1 MSDVVICGSLNMDLL
16 SQVERL
22 PLPGETV
29 LGSCYQHSAGGKG
42 LNQAIACVRMGVPTA
57 MIGAVGDDAHG
68 RALTE
73 LLRTEGV
80 DTTRVRTRAGV
91 TTGLAQVMLAAS
103 GENSIVVHAG
113 ANTSLGATDVT
124 RDLPEA
130 IVYLA
135 QLETPLDTI
144 EEFFAAARQ
153 AGGCCVLNT
162 APAVTGSERLLSL
175 ADVLVMNETELA
187 YYAGQ
192 AGAVSA
198 AQVRRLGPRL
208 LQRPQQALIVTL
220 GAEGAW
226 IFTHTSEEF
235 IPAIPAT
242 VLDTTGAGDCFTGV
256 LAAGIAL
263 GQVLPEA
270 ARRAIRAGTYGI
282 RLALTRRCRSR
293 RGTSTRSRLIRA
305 VIFLAAVFGRC
316 SSTIA
321 MKRGAMISTSPV
333 VSASRTAA
341 EAVFATIR
349 AN

>member
-1 MSDVVICGSLNMDLL
+1 MSDVVVCGSLNMDLL

-22 PLPGETV
+22 PSPGETV
-29 LGSCYQHSAGGKG
+29 LGLRYQHSAGGKG
-42 LNQAIACVRMGVPTA
+42 LNQAVACARMGVPTA

-68 RALTE
+68 HALTE
-73 LLRTEGV
+73 LLRTESV
-80 DTTRVRTRAGV
+80 DTARIRTRAEIR
-91 TTGLAQVMLAAS
+91 TGLAQVMLAAS

-113 ANTSLGATDVT
+113 ANASLSAEDVV

-135 QLETPLDTI
+135 QLETPLETI
-144 EEFFAAARQ
+144 EAFFEAASQ
-153 AGGCCVLNT
+153 VGGCRVLNT
-162 APAVTGSERLLSL
+162 APAVTGSERLLPL
-175 ADVLVMNETELA
+175 ADVLIMNATELA
-187 YYAGQ
+187 YYAGH

-235 IPAIPAT
+235 IPATPTT

-256 LAAGIAL
+256 LVAGLAL

-270 ARRAIRAGTYGI
+270 ARRASRAASIAVT
-282 RLALTRRCRSR
+282 RLGAATSMPRVQELT
-293 RGTSTRSRLIRA
+293 
-305 VIFLAAVFGRC
+305 
-316 SSTIA
+316 
-321 MKRGAMISTSPV
+321 
-333 VSASRTAA
+333 ASDSH
-341 EAVFATIR
+341 
-349 AN
+349 

>member
-1 MSDVVICGSLNMDLL
+1 MSDVVVCGSLNMDLL

-29 LGSCYQHSAGGKG
+29 LGTHYQHSAGGKG
-42 LNQAIACVRMGVPTA
+42 LNQAIACARMGVPTA

-68 RALTE
+68 HTLTE
-73 LLRTEGV
+73 LLRTESV
-80 DTTRVRTRAGV
+80 DTTRVRTRSGE

-103 GENSIVVHAG
+103 GENSIIVHAG
-113 ANTSLGATDVT
+113 ANASLRAEDVAH
-124 RDLPEA
+124 DLPEA

-144 EEFFAAARQ
+144 EAFFAAARH

-162 APAVTGSERLLSL
+162 APAVRGSDRLLPL

-192 AGAVSA
+192 AAAVSA

-226 IFTHTSEEF
+226 IFTHASEEF
-235 IPAIPAT
+235 IPATPAT
-242 VLDTTGAGDCFTGV
+242 ALDTTGAGDCFTGV

-270 ARRAIRAGTYGI
+270 ARRASRAASIAVT
-282 RLALTRRCRSR
+282 RLGAAASMPRVQELTASDSR
-293 RGTSTRSRLIRA
+293 
-305 VIFLAAVFGRC
+305 
-316 SSTIA
+316 
-321 MKRGAMISTSPV
+321 
-333 VSASRTAA
+333 
-341 EAVFATIR
+341 
-349 AN
+349 

>member
-1 MSDVVICGSLNMDLL
+1 MSDVVVCGSLNMDLL

-29 LGSCYQHSAGGKG
+29 LGTRYQHSAGGKG
-42 LNQAIACVRMGVPTA
+42 LNQAIACARMGVPTA

-68 RALTE
+68 YSLTE
-73 LLRTEGV
+73 LLRTENIDISQV
-80 DTTRVRTRAGV
+80 QKRTGA

-113 ANTSLGATDVT
+113 ANASLRPDDIVH
-124 RDLPEA
+124 DLPEA

-135 QLETPLDTI
+135 QLETPLETI
-144 EEFFAAARQ
+144 EAFFEVAKQ
-153 AGGCCVLNT
+153 VGGCCVLNT
-162 APAVTGSERLLSL
+162 APAVTGSERLLTL
-175 ADVLVMNETELA
+175 ADILVMNETELA

-192 AGAVSA
+192 EAGVSA

-226 IFTHTSEEF
+226 IFTHASEEF
-235 IPAIPAT
+235 IPAMPVT

-263 GQVLPEA
+263 GQVLPVA
-270 ARRAIRAGTYGI
+270 ARRASRAASIAVT
-282 RLALTRRCRSR
+282 RLGAAASMPRVQELT
-293 RGTSTRSRLIRA
+293 
-305 VIFLAAVFGRC
+305 
-316 SSTIA
+316 
-321 MKRGAMISTSPV
+321 
-333 VSASRTAA
+333 ASDSH
-341 EAVFATIR
+341 
-349 AN
+349 

>member
-1 MSDVVICGSLNMDLL
+1 MSDVVVCGSLNMDLL

-29 LGSCYQHSAGGKG
+29 LGTHYQHSAGGKG
-42 LNQAIACVRMGVPTA
+42 LNQAIACARMGVPTA

-68 RALTE
+68 HTLTE
-73 LLRTEGV
+73 LLRIEGV
-80 DTTRVRTRAGV
+80 DTTRVRTRSGE

-103 GENSIVVHAG
+103 GENSIIVHAG
-113 ANTSLGATDVT
+113 ANASLRAEDVAH
-124 RDLPEA
+124 DLPEA

-144 EEFFAAARQ
+144 EAFFAAARNV
-153 AGGCCVLNT
+153 GGCCVLNT
-162 APAVTGSERLLSL
+162 APAVTGSDRLLPL

-192 AGAVSA
+192 AAAVSA

-226 IFTHTSEEF
+226 IFTHASEEF
-235 IPAIPAT
+235 IPATPAT

-270 ARRAIRAGTYGI
+270 ARRASRAASIAVT
-282 RLALTRRCRSR
+282 RLGAAASMPRVQELTASDSR
-293 RGTSTRSRLIRA
+293 
-305 VIFLAAVFGRC
+305 
-316 SSTIA
+316 
-321 MKRGAMISTSPV
+321 
-333 VSASRTAA
+333 
-341 EAVFATIR
+341 
-349 AN
+349 

>member
-1 MSDVVICGSLNMDLL
+1 MSDVVVCGSLNMDLL

-29 LGSCYQHSAGGKG
+29 LGTRYQHSAGGKG
-42 LNQAIACVRMGVPTA
+42 LNQAIACARMGVPTA

-68 RALTE
+68 YSLTE
-73 LLRTEGV
+73 LLRTENIDISRV
-80 DTTRVRTRAGV
+80 QTRTGG

-113 ANTSLGATDVT
+113 ANASLRPDDIVH
-124 RDLPEA
+124 DLPEA

-135 QLETPLDTI
+135 QLETPLETI
-144 EEFFAAARQ
+144 EAFFDAAKQ
-153 AGGCCVLNT
+153 VGGCCVLNT
-162 APAVTGSERLLSL
+162 APAVTGSERLLTL
-175 ADVLVMNETELA
+175 ADILVMNETELA

-192 AGAVSA
+192 EAGVSA

-226 IFTHTSEEF
+226 IFTHASEEF
-235 IPAIPAT
+235 IPAMPGT

-263 GQVLPEA
+263 GQVLPVA
-270 ARRAIRAGTYGI
+270 ARRASRAASIAVT
-282 RLALTRRCRSR
+282 RLGAAASMPRVQELT
-293 RGTSTRSRLIRA
+293 
-305 VIFLAAVFGRC
+305 
-316 SSTIA
+316 
-321 MKRGAMISTSPV
+321 
-333 VSASRTAA
+333 ASDSH
-341 EAVFATIR
+341 
-349 AN
+349 

>member
-1 MSDVVICGSLNMDLL
+1 MSDVVVCGSLNMDLL

-29 LGSCYQHSAGGKG
+29 LGTHYQHSAGGKG
-42 LNQAIACVRMGVPTA
+42 LNQAIACARMGVPTA

-68 RALTE
+68 HTLTE
-73 LLRTEGV
+73 LLRIEGV
-80 DTTRVRTRAGV
+80 DTTRVRTRSGE
-91 TTGLAQVMLAAS
+91 TTGLAQVMLAAT
-103 GENSIVVHAG
+103 GENSIIVHAG
-113 ANTSLGATDVT
+113 ANASLRAEDVAH
-124 RDLPEA
+124 DLPEA

-144 EEFFAAARQ
+144 EAFFAAARHV
-153 AGGCCVLNT
+153 GGCCVLNT
-162 APAVTGSERLLSL
+162 APAVRGSDRLLPL

-192 AGAVSA
+192 AAAVSA

-226 IFTHTSEEF
+226 IFTHASEEF
-235 IPAIPAT
+235 IPATPAT

-270 ARRAIRAGTYGI
+270 ARRASRAASIAVT
-282 RLALTRRCRSR
+282 RLGAAASMPRVQELTASDSR
-293 RGTSTRSRLIRA
+293 
-305 VIFLAAVFGRC
+305 
-316 SSTIA
+316 
-321 MKRGAMISTSPV
+321 
-333 VSASRTAA
+333 
-341 EAVFATIR
+341 
-349 AN
+349 

>member
-1 MSDVVICGSLNMDLL
+1 MSDVVVCGSLNMDLL

-29 LGSCYQHSAGGKG
+29 LGTRYQHSAGGKG
-42 LNQAIACVRMGVPTA
+42 LNQAIACARMGVPTA

-68 RALTE
+68 NSLTE
-73 LLRTEGV
+73 LLRTENI
-80 DTTRVRTRAGV
+80 DISQVRTRTGA

-113 ANTSLGATDVT
+113 ANASLKPEDVVH
-124 RDLPEA
+124 DLPEA

-135 QLETPLDTI
+135 QLETPLETI
-144 EEFFAAARQ
+144 EAFFDAAKQ
-153 AGGCCVLNT
+153 EGGCCVLNT
-162 APAVTGSERLLSL
+162 APAVTGSERLLTL

-192 AGAVSA
+192 EAGVSA

-226 IFTHTSEEF
+226 IFTHTAEEF
-235 IPAIPAT
+235 IPVTPVT

-256 LAAGIAL
+256 LAASIAL

-270 ARRAIRAGTYGI
+270 ARRASRAASIAVT
-282 RLALTRRCRSR
+282 RLGAAASMPRVQELT
-293 RGTSTRSRLIRA
+293 
-305 VIFLAAVFGRC
+305 
-316 SSTIA
+316 
-321 MKRGAMISTSPV
+321 
-333 VSASRTAA
+333 ASDSH
-341 EAVFATIR
+341 
-349 AN
+349 

>member
-1 MSDVVICGSLNMDLL
+1 MSDVVVCGSLNMDLL

-29 LGSCYQHSAGGKG
+29 LGTRYQHSAGGKG
-42 LNQAIACVRMGVPTA
+42 LNQAIACARMGVPTA

-68 RALTE
+68 YSLTE
-73 LLRTEGV
+73 LLRTENIDISQV
-80 DTTRVRTRAGV
+80 QKRTGA

-113 ANTSLGATDVT
+113 ANASLRPDDIVH
-124 RDLPEA
+124 DLPEA

-135 QLETPLDTI
+135 QLETPLETI
-144 EEFFAAARQ
+144 EAFFQVAKQ
-153 AGGCCVLNT
+153 VGGCCVLNT
-162 APAVTGSERLLSL
+162 APAVTGSERLLTL
-175 ADVLVMNETELA
+175 ADILVMNETELA

-192 AGAVSA
+192 EAGVSA

-226 IFTHTSEEF
+226 IFTHASEEF
-235 IPAIPAT
+235 IPAMPVT

-263 GQVLPEA
+263 GQVLPVA
-270 ARRAIRAGTYGI
+270 ARRASRAASIAVT
-282 RLALTRRCRSR
+282 RLGAAASMPRVQELT
-293 RGTSTRSRLIRA
+293 
-305 VIFLAAVFGRC
+305 
-316 SSTIA
+316 
-321 MKRGAMISTSPV
+321 
-333 VSASRTAA
+333 ASDSH
-341 EAVFATIR
+341 
-349 AN
+349 

>member
-1 MSDVVICGSLNMDLL
+1 MSDVVVCGSLNMDLL

-29 LGSCYQHSAGGKG
+29 LGTHYQHSAGGKG
-42 LNQAIACVRMGVPTA
+42 LNQAIACARMGVPTA

-68 RALTE
+68 HTLTE
-73 LLRTEGV
+73 LLRIEGV
-80 DTTRVRTRAGV
+80 DTTRVRTRSGE
-91 TTGLAQVMLAAS
+91 TTGLAQVMLAAT
-103 GENSIVVHAG
+103 GENSIIVHAG
-113 ANTSLGATDVT
+113 ANASLRAEDVAH
-124 RDLPEA
+124 DLPEA

-144 EEFFAAARQ
+144 EAFFAAARH

-162 APAVTGSERLLSL
+162 APAVRGSDRLLPL

-192 AGAVSA
+192 AAAVSA

-226 IFTHTSEEF
+226 IFTHASEEF
-235 IPAIPAT
+235 IPATPAT

-270 ARRAIRAGTYGI
+270 ARRASRAASIAVT
-282 RLALTRRCRSR
+282 RLGAAASMPRVQELTASDSR
-293 RGTSTRSRLIRA
+293 
-305 VIFLAAVFGRC
+305 
-316 SSTIA
+316 
-321 MKRGAMISTSPV
+321 
-333 VSASRTAA
+333 
-341 EAVFATIR
+341 
-349 AN
+349 

>member
-1 MSDVVICGSLNMDLL
+1 MSDVVVCGSLNMDLL

-29 LGSCYQHSAGGKG
+29 LGTRYQHSAGGKG
-42 LNQAIACVRMGVPTA
+42 LNQAIACARMGVPTA

-68 RALTE
+68 YSLTE
-73 LLRTEGV
+73 LLRTENIDISQV
-80 DTTRVRTRAGV
+80 QKRTGA

-113 ANTSLGATDVT
+113 ANASLRPDDIVH
-124 RDLPEA
+124 DLPEA

-135 QLETPLDTI
+135 QLETPLETI
-144 EEFFAAARQ
+144 EAFFEVAKQ
-153 AGGCCVLNT
+153 VGGCCVLNT
-162 APAVTGSERLLSL
+162 APAVTGSERLLTL
-175 ADVLVMNETELA
+175 ADILVMNETELA

-192 AGAVSA
+192 EAGMSA

-226 IFTHTSEEF
+226 IFTHASEEF
-235 IPAIPAT
+235 IPAMPVT

-263 GQVLPEA
+263 GQVLPVA
-270 ARRAIRAGTYGI
+270 ARRASRAASIAVT
-282 RLALTRRCRSR
+282 RLGAAASMPRVQELT
-293 RGTSTRSRLIRA
+293 
-305 VIFLAAVFGRC
+305 
-316 SSTIA
+316 
-321 MKRGAMISTSPV
+321 
-333 VSASRTAA
+333 ASDSH
-341 EAVFATIR
+341 
-349 AN
+349 

>member
-1 MSDVVICGSLNMDLL
+1 MSDVVVCGSLNMDLL

-29 LGSCYQHSAGGKG
+29 LGTHYRHSAGGKG
-42 LNQAIACVRMGVPTA
+42 LNQAIACARMGVPTA

-68 RALTE
+68 HTLTE
-73 LLRTEGV
+73 LLRIEGV
-80 DTTRVRTRAGV
+80 DTTRVRTRSGE
-91 TTGLAQVMLAAS
+91 TTGLAQVMLAAT
-103 GENSIVVHAG
+103 GENSIIVHAG
-113 ANTSLGATDVT
+113 ANASLRAEDVAH
-124 RDLPEA
+124 DLPEA

-144 EEFFAAARQ
+144 EAFFAAARHV
-153 AGGCCVLNT
+153 GGCCVLNT
-162 APAVTGSERLLSL
+162 APAVRGSDRLLPL

-192 AGAVSA
+192 TAAVSA

-226 IFTHTSEEF
+226 IFTHASEEF
-235 IPAIPAT
+235 IPATPAT

-270 ARRAIRAGTYGI
+270 ARRASRAASIAVTCLGAAASMP
-282 RLALTRRCRSR
+282 RVQELTASDSR
-293 RGTSTRSRLIRA
+293 
-305 VIFLAAVFGRC
+305 
-316 SSTIA
+316 
-321 MKRGAMISTSPV
+321 
-333 VSASRTAA
+333 
-341 EAVFATIR
+341 
-349 AN
+349 

>member
-270 ARRAIRAGTYGI
+270 ARRARRAASIAVT
-282 RLALTRRCRSR
+282 RLGAATSMPRVQELT
-293 RGTSTRSRLIRA
+293 
-305 VIFLAAVFGRC
+305 
-316 SSTIA
+316 
-321 MKRGAMISTSPV
+321 
-333 VSASRTAA
+333 ASDSH
-341 EAVFATIR
+341 
-349 AN
+349 

>member
-1 MSDVVICGSLNMDLL
+1 MSDVVVCGSLNMDLL

-29 LGSCYQHSAGGKG
+29 LGTHYQHSAGGKG
-42 LNQAIACVRMGVPTA
+42 LNQAIACARMGVPTA

-68 RALTE
+68 HTLTE
-73 LLRTEGV
+73 LLRIEGV
-80 DTTRVRTRAGV
+80 DTTRVRTRSGE

-103 GENSIVVHAG
+103 GENSIIVHAG
-113 ANTSLGATDVT
+113 ANASLRAEDVAH
-124 RDLPEA
+124 DLPEA

-144 EEFFAAARQ
+144 EAFFAAARH

-162 APAVTGSERLLSL
+162 APAVRGSDRLLPL

-192 AGAVSA
+192 AAAVSA

-226 IFTHTSEEF
+226 IFTHASEEF
-235 IPAIPAT
+235 IPATPAT

-270 ARRAIRAGTYGI
+270 ARRASRAASIAVT
-282 RLALTRRCRSR
+282 RLGAAASMPRVQELTASDSR
-293 RGTSTRSRLIRA
+293 
-305 VIFLAAVFGRC
+305 
-316 SSTIA
+316 
-321 MKRGAMISTSPV
+321 
-333 VSASRTAA
+333 
-341 EAVFATIR
+341 
-349 AN
+349 

>member
-1 MSDVVICGSLNMDLL
+1 MSDVVVCGSLNMDLL

-29 LGSCYQHSAGGKG
+29 LGTRYQHSAGGKG
-42 LNQAIACVRMGVPTA
+42 LNQAIACARMGVPTA

-68 RALTE
+68 NSLIE
-73 LLRTEGV
+73 LLRAE
-80 DTTRVRTRAGV
+80 DIDISQVRTRTGA

-113 ANTSLGATDVT
+113 ANASLKPNDVV

-135 QLETPLDTI
+135 QLETPLETI
-144 EEFFAAARQ
+144 EAFFDAAKQ
-153 AGGCCVLNT
+153 VGGCCVLNT
-162 APAVTGSERLLSL
+162 APAVTGSERLLSV

-187 YYAGQ
+187 YYADQ
-192 AGAVSA
+192 DAGVSA

-220 GAEGAW
+220 GAEGTW
-226 IFTHTSEEF
+226 IFTHASEEF
-235 IPAIPAT
+235 IPVTPVT

-270 ARRAIRAGTYGI
+270 ARRASRAAAIAVT
-282 RLALTRRCRSR
+282 RLGAAASMPRVQELT
-293 RGTSTRSRLIRA
+293 
-305 VIFLAAVFGRC
+305 
-316 SSTIA
+316 
-321 MKRGAMISTSPV
+321 
-333 VSASRTAA
+333 ASDSH
-341 EAVFATIR
+341 
-349 AN
+349 

>member
-1 MSDVVICGSLNMDLL
+1 MSDVVVCGSLNMDLL

-29 LGSCYQHSAGGKG
+29 LGTHYQHSAGGKG
-42 LNQAIACVRMGVPTA
+42 LNQAIACARMGVPTA

-68 RALTE
+68 HTLTE
-73 LLRTEGV
+73 LLRTESV
-80 DTTRVRTRAGV
+80 DTTRVRTRSGE

-103 GENSIVVHAG
+103 GENSIIVHAG
-113 ANTSLGATDVT
+113 ANARLRAEDVAH
-124 RDLPEA
+124 DLPEA

-144 EEFFAAARQ
+144 EAFFAAARNV
-153 AGGCCVLNT
+153 GGCCVLNT
-162 APAVTGSERLLSL
+162 APAVTGSDRLLPL

-192 AGAVSA
+192 TAAVSA

-226 IFTHTSEEF
+226 IFTHASEEF
-235 IPAIPAT
+235 IPATPAT

-270 ARRAIRAGTYGI
+270 ARRASRAASIAVT
-282 RLALTRRCRSR
+282 RLGAAASMPRVQELTASDSR
-293 RGTSTRSRLIRA
+293 
-305 VIFLAAVFGRC
+305 
-316 SSTIA
+316 
-321 MKRGAMISTSPV
+321 
-333 VSASRTAA
+333 
-341 EAVFATIR
+341 
-349 AN
+349 